1 MTTVI
6 GVFGTQKDLTEA
18 LDALYAQGFGDEVTV
33 VDANRSE
40 PDEGAIIVPAAT
52 GPNTAGSGQNTAM
65 PAFAPVYDNT
75 PEPELR
81 RTLSGLG
88 VAGETLDYL
97 VRRARRTSVV
107 VVVQAS
113 EDDRATQARDI
124 MQQAKAEHV
133 A

>member
-18 LDALYAQGFGDEVTV
+18 LDALYAQGFGDEVTI

-40 PDEGAIIVPAAT
+40 PEGGAIMVPAAS
-52 GPNTAGSGQNTAM
+52 GANPADSGQNTPV
-65 PAFAPVYDNT
+65 PAFAPVYADT

-88 VAGETLDYL
+88 VAGETVDYL
-97 VRRARRTSVV
+97 VRRAKRTSVV
-107 VVVQAS
+107 VVVQTD
-113 EDDRATQARDI
+113 EDRATQARDI
-124 MQQAKAEHV
+124 MQQASAEHV